1 VFAIQLEREAYELG
15 YLSNDYLLY
24 RESQQASRWESK
36 FASFSNNLSN
46 LKVGTREQQVLVDNI
61 KTNQQRLKAVL
72 DELKAALA
80 RTPQAQAPVP
90 APEFI
95 QVFWSRM
102 EVQNQ
107 GMIFDASR
115 LTRMLREQEDQ
126 LRRVTSLLSFVL
138 IGVFGAFLFSNYGL
152 IFRQTLKAIAD
163 LQAGT
168 RIIGSGNLDFAIA
181 VQRDDEIGELSR
193 AFNLMATN
201 LKSVTASKTELEK
214 EIAERKRAEQEIA
227 GLARFPS
234 ENPNPVLRVEQ
245 NGLILYANA
254 AAGPLLAEWNCK
266 VDDPLPLFWR
276 QRVADSF
283 ASQTRTEMDAQC
295 GARVFSIMTA
305 PIRAAG
311 YINLYGID
319 ITDRKRT
326 EEALEVYAETL
337 REQAELLDYAHVL
350 IRDLDGRIVYWNMG
364 MKKLYGWTGNEAIG
378 QVTHTLFQTQFP
390 ESLEAYQAQLF
401 SQGYWEG
408 ELVRTTRDGSRVVV
422 ASHQVMHRD
431 SHDSPIRV
439 LEVDNDITDLERAK
453 EELRRSNAELE
464 QFAYIASHDLQEPLR
479 AVTGMVQL
487 LQRRYQGRLD
497 ADADEF
503 IGFAVEGTT
512 RMQTLINDLL
522 AFARVGT
529 RAKRFERTDAATALQ
544 AALTNLAVAI
554 HESGAVVTCD
564 ALPTVTADPS
574 QLAQVFQNLI
584 GNAIKFH
591 GEAAPKV
598 RVTTGTEDGET
609 VFSVRDN
616 GIGID
621 PQFQDRV
628 FMIFQR
634 LHTRDQ
640 YPGYGIGLSICQ
652 RIVERRGGRIWVQS
666 QPGQG
671 ATFYFTIPL

>member
-1 VFAIQLEREAYELG
+1 
-15 YLSNDYLLY
+15 
-24 RESQQASRWESK
+24 
-36 FASFSNNLSN
+36 
-46 LKVGTREQQVLVDNI
+46 
-61 KTNQQRLKAVL
+61 
-72 DELKAALA
+72 
-80 RTPQAQAPVP
+80 
-90 APEFI
+90 
-95 QVFWSRM
+95 
-102 EVQNQ
+102 
-107 GMIFDASR
+107 
-115 LTRMLREQEDQ
+115 
-126 LRRVTSLLSFVL
+126 
-138 IGVFGAFLFSNYGL
+138 
-152 IFRQTLKAIAD
+152 
-163 LQAGT
+163 
-168 RIIGSGNLDFAIA
+168 
-181 VQRDDEIGELSR
+181 
-193 AFNLMATN
+193 MATN

-266 VDDPLPLFWR
+266 VGDPLPLFWR

-283 ASQTRTEMDAQC
+283 ASQTRTVMDAQC

-554 HESGAVVTCD
+554 HESCAVVTCD

-591 GEAAPKV
+591 GALPPEIHIGAEHLP
-598 RVTTGTEDGET
+598 GEWR
-609 VFSVRDN
+609 FSVRDN
-616 GIGID
+616 GIGMD
-621 PQFQDRV
+621 PRYFQRIFEV
-628 FMIFQR
+628 FQR
-634 LHTRDQ
+634 LHTRRE
-640 YPGYGIGLSICQ
+640 YPGTGIGLAICKK
-652 RIVERRGGRIWVQS
+652 IVERHGGRIWVDA

-671 ATFYFTIPL
+671 STFYWTVPDRRESDGR

>member
-1 VFAIQLEREAYELG
+1 
-15 YLSNDYLLY
+15 
-24 RESQQASRWESK
+24 
-36 FASFSNNLSN
+36 
-46 LKVGTREQQVLVDNI
+46 
-61 KTNQQRLKAVL
+61 
-72 DELKAALA
+72 
-80 RTPQAQAPVP
+80 
-90 APEFI
+90 
-95 QVFWSRM
+95 
-102 EVQNQ
+102 
-107 GMIFDASR
+107 
-115 LTRMLREQEDQ
+115 
-126 LRRVTSLLSFVL
+126 
-138 IGVFGAFLFSNYGL
+138 
-152 IFRQTLKAIAD
+152 
-163 LQAGT
+163 
-168 RIIGSGNLDFAIA
+168 
-181 VQRDDEIGELSR
+181 
-193 AFNLMATN
+193 
-201 LKSVTASKTELEK
+201 
-214 EIAERKRAEQEIA
+214 
-227 GLARFPS
+227 
-234 ENPNPVLRVEQ
+234 
-245 NGLILYANA
+245 
-254 AAGPLLAEWNCK
+254 
-266 VDDPLPLFWR
+266 
-276 QRVADSF
+276 
-283 ASQTRTEMDAQC
+283 
-295 GARVFSIMTA
+295 
-305 PIRAAG
+305 
-311 YINLYGID
+311 
-319 ITDRKRT
+319 
-326 EEALEVYAETL
+326 
-337 REQAELLDYAHVL
+337 L

-591 GEAAPKV
+591 GALPPEIHIGAEHLP
-598 RVTTGTEDGET
+598 GEWR
-609 VFSVRDN
+609 FSVRDN
-616 GIGID
+616 GIGMD
-621 PQFQDRV
+621 PRYFQRIFEV
-628 FMIFQR
+628 FQR
-634 LHTRDQ
+634 LHTRRE
-640 YPGYGIGLSICQ
+640 YPGTGIGLAICKK
-652 RIVERRGGRIWVQS
+652 IVERHGGRIWVDA

-671 ATFYFTIPL
+671 STFYWTVPDRRESDGR